1 MVTLS
6 VSYFY
11 GQSCVGRW
19 RFVGFTGMS
28 LLYLWVFG
36 LTNKNYESLDNRLTY
51 TDVSQSSFYLKLVV
65 QRILYLVFFVK
76 SKIFKD
82 FF

>member
-1 MVTLS
+1 M
-6 VSYFY
+6 
-11 GQSCVGRW
+11 GRVVLADGG
-19 RFVGFTGMS
+19 FVGFTGIS

-36 LTNKNYESLDNRLTY
+36 LTNKNYESLDNRLTH
-51 TDVSQSSFYLKLVV
+51 TNISQTSFYLKLVV

>member
-1 MVTLS
+1 M
-6 VSYFY
+6 
-11 GQSCVGRW
+11 GRVVLADGG
-19 RFVGFTGMS
+19 FVGFTGMI
-28 LLYLWVFG
+28 LPYLWGFD
-36 LTNKNYESLDNRLTY
+36 LTNTNYESLDNRLTY
-51 TDVSQSSFYLKLVV
+51 TDVKASFYLKLVV

>member
-1 MVTLS
+1 M
-6 VSYFY
+6 
-11 GQSCVGRW
+11 GR
-19 RFVGFTGMS
+19 VVLADGG
-28 LLYLWVFG
+28 FG

-51 TDVSQSSFYLKLVV
+51 TDVQTSFYLKLVV